1 MKFCFGTKFALK
13 KEDSFIKV
21 KLKQILFMLKIFE
34 ENEFKHVFQI
44 DDR

>member
-1 MKFCFGTKFALK
+1 
-13 KEDSFIKV
+13 V

-44 DDR
+44 DDRWQRIRN